1 MVQRATPLVVLVL
14 VSAGALA
21 QAGPSTRVSQR
32 VGVEAPDR
40 LGRIDFPT
48 SGSAAAQPAF
58 VRGVLL
64 LHSFEYDDAREAFQ
78 EAQTTDPTFAM
89 AYWGEA
95 MTYNH
100 PLWAQTAPDAARA
113 ALARLAPTAE
123 ARLARAPTAKE
134 KDWLAAGELL
144 YGTGEK
150 LQRDL
155 AYADAMRRMHE
166 KYPDDLEVTAFY
178 ALALLGTS
186 HDGRDMATYMKA
198 AALVE
203 DVHARN
209 AEHPGAVHYLIH
221 CYDDPIHAPLG
232 LRYANRYAAIAPAA
246 SHALHMPSHIYF
258 ALGMWDEASTANER
272 SARAADDRVARK
284 QLGVDERGF
293 HALLWLVY
301 SYAQQG
307 RYQEVRAVLDQ
318 IEADAAKSGSVRV
331 RSHLALARAAWL
343 IETRRWADAKAP
355 VDAKGLGAGAAAAN
369 LFAVGF
375 AALKRGDRLG
385 AQNALQAMAVLAEG
399 AMPSLPVAPGASGVR
414 PPAPVAPVA
423 PAAPGAPQTG
433 LPAAG
438 AANDARVPA
447 VMAQQLEAA
456 LLFVEGRREEA
467 LVLARQAS
475 VVEDGLSFEFG
486 PPLPVK
492 PTHELVGELLMDLRR
507 SREAMQEFDASLKR
521 YPRRAVSLLGL
532 ARAATAARD
541 QATAR
546 RAYSELQQ
554 IWQKADKSLPELK
567 EVFAAQPNRSSR

>member
-1 MVQRATPLVVLVL
+1 
-14 VSAGALA
+14 
-21 QAGPSTRVSQR
+21 
-32 VGVEAPDR
+32 
-40 LGRIDFPT
+40 
-48 SGSAAAQPAF
+48 
-58 VRGVLL
+58 
-64 LHSFEYDDAREAFQ
+64 
-78 EAQTTDPTFAM
+78 
-89 AYWGEA
+89 
-95 MTYNH
+95 
-100 PLWAQTAPDAARA
+100 
-113 ALARLAPTAE
+113 
-123 ARLARAPTAKE
+123 
-134 KDWLAAGELL
+134 
-144 YGTGEK
+144 
-150 LQRDL
+150 
-155 AYADAMRRMHE
+155 
-166 KYPDDLEVTAFY
+166 
-178 ALALLGTS
+178 
-186 HDGRDMATYMKA
+186 
-198 AALVE
+198 
-203 DVHARN
+203 
-209 AEHPGAVHYLIH
+209 
-221 CYDDPIHAPLG
+221 
-232 LRYANRYAAIAPAA
+232 
-246 SHALHMPSHIYF
+246 MPSHIYF

-399 AMPSLPVAPGASGVR
+399 AMPSPSVAPGTRGAR
-414 PPAPVAPVA
+414 PPAPVAPVAPVA

-507 SREAMQEFDASLKR
+507 PREAMQEFDASLKR

-541 QATAR
+541 QAAAR

-554 IWQKADKSLPELK
+554 IWQKADKNLPELK
-567 EVFAAQPNRSSR
+567 EVFAAPPSSSSR